1 MANRLL
7 LNYDRSNK
15 FHAEEVEKLLKVPS
29 GSHASAVV
37 IEEVADALRA
47 AGVHSEA
54 ERILGEARGTPA
66 GEVLRSF
73 REGFGRLTT
82 GARLV
87 IRSLGYDPALG
98 GTGNGAARRDHPRC
112 SGRDAGAGA
121 DHPPERHPALLGV
134 SGGSPPS
141 SPLATI
147 RGEPQKEALP
157 GMREAC

>member
-37 IEEVADALRA
+37 IEEVPDALRA

-98 GTGNGAARRDHPRC
+98 GTGNGLHAA
-112 SGRDAGAGA
+112 AILAAQGATL
-121 DHPPERHPALLGV
+121 EQVRL
-134 SGGSPPS
+134 
-141 SPLATI
+141 I
-147 RGEPQKEALP
+147 RENDIGLSW
-157 GMREAC
+157 G

>member
-98 GTGNGAARRDHPRC
+98 GTGNGAARRGDPRRPGSDPRAGAPHPR
-112 SGRDAGAGA
+112 
-121 DHPPERHPALLGV
+121 ERHRPLLGV
-134 SGGSPPS
+134 RWGF
-141 SPLATI
+141 PLFPTS
-147 RGEPQKEALP
+147 RQP
-157 GMREAC
+157 G